1 MLVIRLTRIGKK
13 NQPSY
18 RVVLTEKQNPVR
30 GKFIEILGS
39 YDPRL
44 KTKSLKT
51 ERIKYWLS
59 KGAQPSDT
67 LHNLLVSE
75 KILDA
80 KKVKAW
86 TPKKKSG
93 EARKAKEAAASAEAS
108 TSAEASEDKSEAKEA
123 AKVAEEAKNQSA
135 KESVVEEVKE
145 EKTEAPV
152 EEVKDEV
159 KEEKPAEEAK
169 TE

>member
-18 RVVLTEKQNPVR
+18 RVVLTEKKNPVR
-30 GKFIEILGS
+30 GKFQEILGS
-39 YDPRL
+39 YNPRL
-44 KTKSLKT
+44 KTKQLKA

-67 LHNLLVSE
+67 IHNLLVSE

-86 TPKKKSG
+86 TPKKKSV
-93 EARKAKEAAASAEAS
+93 EARKAKEIKEMEDAKAREEASVPKEASASAEAPV
-108 TSAEASEDKSEAKEA
+108 TTEPADKPA
-123 AKVAEEAKNQSA
+123 AEEAK
-135 KESVVEEVKE
+135 EEAKE
-145 EKTEAPV
+145 EKAEGS
-152 EEVKDEV
+152 
-159 KEEKPAEEAK
+159 EEKKTEEAA
-169 TE
+169 

>member
-13 NQPSY
+13 NQPAY

-39 YDPRL
+39 YNPGL
-44 KTKSLKT
+44 KTKALKV

-59 KGAQPSDT
+59 KGAQASDT
-67 LHNLLVSE
+67 VHNLLVNE
-75 KILDA
+75 KIIDA

-86 TPKKKSG
+86 TPKKKTV
-93 EARKAKEAAASAEAS
+93 EARKMKEAEA
-108 TSAEASEDKSEAKEA
+108 TKAEA
-123 AKVAEEAKNQSA
+123 AKAA
-135 KESVVEEVKE
+135 EEVKE
-145 EKTEAPV
+145 EI
-152 EEVKDEV
+152 
-159 KEEKPAEEAK
+159 KEEKPAEEVK